1 MYFPQCPLDKKE
13 KDFKKQQTRRDTE
26 KEHMIHQD
34 IENEIIIKKKI
45 KNEKCICFHLNI

>member
-26 KEHMIHQD
+26 KEHD
-34 IENEIIIKKKI
+34 SSRYRKWNNNLKKD
-45 KNEKCICFHLNI
+45 